1 MEINIIDTILKL
13 SDICYSLNED
23 TLKNENISRPES
35 FILLSIK
42 PGEMITGNELAGRN
56 SLSPSRVSRIVEH
69 LIEKDL
75 LIRTEVRDDRRYV
88 NLSLSKQ
95 GIKKHTS
102 IMKLKNECEKKIK
115 SQLREDEL
123 KTVENGLI
131 YLKQAMEKK
140 ND

>member
-69 LIEKDL
+69 MIEKDL
-75 LIRTEVRDDRRYV
+75 LVRTEVRDDRRYV
-88 NLSLSKQ
+88 NLSLSKL

-123 KTVENGLI
+123 KTVENGLM
-131 YLKQAMEKK
+131 YLKQVMEK
-140 ND
+140 

>member
-42 PGEMITGNELAGRN
+42 PGEMITGNELAERN
-56 SLSPSRVSRIVEH
+56 SLSASRISRIVEH
-69 LIEKDL
+69 MIEKNL
-75 LIRTEVRDDRRYV
+75 LVRTEVRDDRRYV
-88 NLSLSKQ
+88 NLSLSKN

-115 SQLREDEL
+115 SQLHEDEL

-131 YLKQAMEKK
+131 FLKNAMEK
-140 ND
+140 

>member
-35 FILLSIK
+35 YILLSIK
-42 PGEMITGNELAGRN
+42 PGEMITSNELAGRN

-69 LIEKDL
+69 MIEKDL
-75 LIRTEVRDDRRYV
+75 LVRTEARDDRRYV

-131 YLKQAMEKK
+131 YLKQAMEK
-140 ND
+140 